1 LPREGFQSIG
11 IARRGPMKTTM
22 PVANEASRFEVR
34 EATPDDAEAIVRILN
49 PIIDAGVYT
58 VLDGPI
64 AAEQERSFIRG
75 CSPQG
80 VFHVAVD
87 TADRTVVGFQNA
99 QPIAAYTHAFDH
111 VCDMGTYV
119 DLARRRQG
127 IASALFRASFAAL
140 ADRRCEKI
148 FTFVRAD
155 NPVSLKTYQHHGFT
169 VVGVASRHARVR
181 GSYVDETIIE
191 KHLRTS

>member
-1 LPREGFQSIG
+1 
-11 IARRGPMKTTM
+11 MKMTM
-22 PVANEASRFEVR
+22 PVARETARFDVR
-34 EATPDDAEAIVRILN
+34 DATPDDAEAIVRILN
-49 PIIDAGVYT
+49 PIIEAGVYT
-58 VLDGPI
+58 VIDAPI
-64 AAEQERSFIRG
+64 TADHERTFIGG
-75 CSPQG
+75 CSARG

-87 TADRTVVGFQNA
+87 AADGAVVGFQIA
-99 QPIAAYTHAFDH
+99 QPVASYTHAFDH
-111 VCDMGTYV
+111 VCDIGTYV

-140 ADRRCEKI
+140 ADKGCEKI

-169 VVGVASRHARVR
+169 VIGVASRHARVGGR
-181 GSYVDETIIE
+181 YVDETIIE